1 LLCNQKNNRPLPDG
15 PVITN
20 RNRMTE
26 ENFKLLLKEISR
38 LSKTQKLALNEEL
51 QRINKYNN
59 NIHPILNQD
68 EIEML
73 SRVFSTKNTP

>member
-1 LLCNQKNNRPLPDG
+1 
-15 PVITN
+15 
-20 RNRMTE
+20 MTE

-51 QRINKYNN
+51 QRINKSNN